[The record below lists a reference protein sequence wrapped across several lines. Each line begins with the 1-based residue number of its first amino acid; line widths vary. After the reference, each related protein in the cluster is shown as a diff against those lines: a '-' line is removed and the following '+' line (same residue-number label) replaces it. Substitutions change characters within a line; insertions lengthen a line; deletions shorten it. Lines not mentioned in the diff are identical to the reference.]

1 MQGMNAETPI
11 RFGSAMRGTKAAASN
26 ALTPSERQAR
36 LVTLQAKWTQFA
48 GEYAEQQRQGDQEV
62 LTNLRGL
69 MLSIK
74 REVARLG
81 GKLPEFPVDGP
92 NHLAD
97 L

>member
-1 MQGMNAETPI
+1 MNAETPV
-11 RFGSAMRGTKAAASN
+11 RFGSAMRGTRAAASN

-36 LVTLQAKWTQFA
+36 LVTLEAKWTQFA
-48 GEYAEQQRQGDQEV
+48 KEYGEQRRQGNQEV
-62 LTNLRGL
+62 MTNLRGL

-81 GKLPEFPVDGP
+81 GKLPEFPVDSP

>member
-1 MQGMNAETPI
+1 MNAETPM
-11 RFGSAMRGTKAAASN
+11 RFGSAMRGTKAAASH
-26 ALTPSERQAR
+26 ALTPSEKQAR
-36 LVTLQAKWTQFA
+36 LETLQGKWTQFA
-48 GEYAEQQRQGDQEV
+48 REYGEQQLQGNQEG

-81 GKLPEFPVDGP
+81 GKLPKFPVGSP